1 MALLIRGGRVLRGS
15 EPGLEDADVLV
26 EGERITAVAP
36 RLGQPVTAEVL
47 DARGLLVLPGLIN
60 AHTHA
65 HNNLLRGLA
74 GRWTLEDL
82 LNHGPAL
89 NANRTAEDHYVSAAI
104 GAVEMLKTGCTTA
117 YDLFMTVPAPRME
130 DLDAVASAYT
140 DVGMRA
146 VLAPAVADVAFYET
160 IPGLI
165 PLLPDELRRTVEG
178 LRPTPTAALLQLGA
192 ETIRRLDGTAHGRI
206 RVGLAPTI
214 PTQCTDEFLEGCA
227 RLAREH
233 GVGVHTHLSESKTQ
247 AIAADRRWGKTAVA
261 RLGELG
267 LLGPGFV
274 GAHGVWLTDDDIG
287 RLADAGGAI
296 AHNPASNLRLGSGI
310 AAVREML
317 DRGVTVGLGTD
328 GSMSSDNLNLFEAM
342 RLAGLV
348 GNVRFPHHTERWIRA
363 VEVWR
368 MATLGSAR
376 ALGLDADV
384 GAIEP
389 GRKADL
395 VLLRADSTS
404 LRPLN
409 DVVGALV
416 YVESGVDVDTVLVD
430 GRLVVQAGRVLTV
443 DEARLRAR
451 AQEAAERVRA
461 KNAAGWA
468 LAEALTPYIAEAC
481 RAATAL
487 PYPVNRYAVP
497 VALSAAR
504 DSDTTEASAM
514 I

>member
-1 MALLIRGGRVLRGS
+1 
-15 EPGLEDADVLV
+15 
-26 EGERITAVAP
+26 
-36 RLGQPVTAEVL
+36 
-47 DARGLLVLPGLIN
+47 
-60 AHTHA
+60 
-65 HNNLLRGLA
+65 
-74 GRWTLEDL
+74 
-82 LNHGPAL
+82 
-89 NANRTAEDHYVSAAI
+89 
-104 GAVEMLKTGCTTA
+104 
-117 YDLFMTVPAPRME
+117 
-130 DLDAVASAYT
+130 
-140 DVGMRA
+140 MRA

-192 ETIRRLDGTAHGRI
+192 ETTRRLDGTAHGRI

-296 AHNPASNLRLGSGI
+296 AHRPASNHRLGSGI

-317 DRGVTVGLGTD
+317 DRGVTVGLGSD
-328 GSMSSDNLNLFEAM
+328 GAMSSDNLNLFEAM

-348 GNVRFPHHTERWIRA
+348 GNVRFPHATERWISA

-368 MATLGSAR
+368 MATVGSAR
-376 ALGLDADV
+376 ALGLGTDV
-384 GAIEP
+384 GVIEP

-395 VLLRADSTS
+395 VLLRADSTY
-404 LRPLN
+404 LAPLN
-409 DVVGALV
+409 DVLGSLV
-416 YVESGVDVDTVLVD
+416 YAETGAAVDTVLVG
-430 GRLVVQAGRVLTV
+430 GRVVVKGGRVLTV
-443 DEARLRAR
+443 DEDRLRAR
-451 AQEAAERVRA
+451 AQEAADRIRV
-461 KNAAGWA
+461 KNAAAWT
-468 LAEALTPYIAEAC
+468 LAAELAPYLSTAC
-481 RAATAL
+481 RAAAAA
-487 PYPVNRYAVP
+487 PYPVNRYAAP
-497 VALSAAR
+497 VG
-504 DSDTTEASAM
+504 
-514 I
+514 